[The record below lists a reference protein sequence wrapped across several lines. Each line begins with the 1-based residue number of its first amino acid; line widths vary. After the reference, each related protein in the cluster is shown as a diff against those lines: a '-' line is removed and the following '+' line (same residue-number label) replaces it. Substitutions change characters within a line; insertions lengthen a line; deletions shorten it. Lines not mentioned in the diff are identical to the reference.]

1 VQGEREYIFLLGY
14 LTAEVRGH
22 RKKDQIEYLR
32 LAFLMFIEPVI
43 GLEVAIDQLVAV
55 WLDGQPVLF
64 RDTAVKLAEQLKMA
78 TSLSTWFNMLAV
90 EVGAT
95 EIDLEQVRNNLRPTI
110 ESQVSKCLLF
120 SAPSKRYTRRW
131 IRHSS
136 FSIRNQVRATTLGDF
151 RSHRNLKPFDVR
163 VAEMRGL
170 DGPLL

>member
-1 VQGEREYIFLLGY
+1 MQGEREYIFLLGY

-110 ESQVSKCLLF
+110 ESQVSIWVSRACFEMLTLFGTIEEIHAAMDQTFLLF
-120 SAPSKRYTRRW
+120 DPKSGASNNSR
-131 IRHSS
+131 
-136 FSIRNQVRATTLGDF
+136 
-151 RSHRNLKPFDVR
+151 
-163 VAEMRGL
+163 
-170 DGPLL
+170 